1 MRPSPD
7 KCPIWDLAHWD
18 PTCAVFL
25 FENVVKS
32 VVLKSGEP
40 DAAAITKATES
51 FHRVAR
57 VLDGRLKGKKFV
69 VGGRL
74 TVADFSLGA
83 PLSLAEMGRIPV
95 ERDLARIAGLAEDTG
110 AMRPASRRRGLR
122 LRRGYGRADP
132 KKLSVGII

>member
-1 MRPSPD
+1 
-7 KCPIWDLAHWD
+7 
-18 PTCAVFL
+18 L

-40 DAAAITKATES
+40 DASAIAKATES

-57 VLDGRLKGKKFV
+57 VLDGRLKSKKFV
-69 VGGRL
+69 VGDRL

-95 ERDLARIAGLAEDTG
+95 EPYREIKRWYGTLRALPAWQKTLAQCAL
-110 AMRPASRRRGLR
+110 PA
-122 LRRGYGRADP
+122 AAAA
-132 KKLSVGII
+132 